1 VALDAFTGPLGFNI
15 GSRNNLR
22 GPGYFNLDLGVG
34 KTFPV
39 YKDKVNLKFRADAFN
54 STNHPSFGLPDTDIT
69 ESNGV
74 PFGTISNT
82 ASTARV
88 LRGALRLEC

>member
-1 VALDAFTGPLGFNI
+1 MALDAFTGPLGFNI

-39 YKDKVNLKFRADAFN
+39 YKDKVNLKFRALRFEIARYLAFCRHRA
-54 STNHPSFGLPDTDIT
+54 HPQGKRIL
-69 ESNGV
+69 
-74 PFGTISNT
+74 IS
-82 ASTARV
+82 RV
-88 LRGALRLEC
+88 